1 MTWHRDAPSV
11 PGVTQTLHPPGA
23 DLEAIKHRQQQT
35 WASGDFHAVA
45 ARIVLVA
52 EHLCDTAD
60 LHAGWRVLDVATGS
74 GNAAI
79 AAARNGC
86 TAVGGAYGPALLET
100 GRRRAAAEGLDVE
113 LIEGDAEALPF
124 PDR

>member
-1 MTWHRDAPSV
+1 MT
-11 PGVTQTLHPPGA
+11 TLDSKPDFA
-23 DLEAIKHRQQQT
+23 SIKQRQQQA
-35 WASGDFHAVA
+35 WASGDFAVVA

-60 LHAGWRVLDVATGS
+60 LHAGWRVLHVPRGS
-74 GNAAI
+74 GNAAM

-86 TAVGGAYGPALLET
+86 IAVGVDYVPALLET
-100 GRRRAAAEGLDVE
+100 GRRRAAAERLDVE

-124 PDR
+124 RDGSFDAV